1 MPISSLVPLPP
12 SSVSLSPV
20 SLSPF
25 RCSPVVVPLG
35 LSNLFALPCVARPH
49 RLLYLFETSASH
61 VLSPLTL
68 TSYNGLVRHL
78 RSLAYQR
85 IPQKVCSC
93 DLVANEEADMNVVVK
108 LSESWQEQSRKVNED
123 VSSALGGM
131 KLAACICVAGGW
143 AGGNAA
149 ADDVIA
155 NADMMWKQSV
165 WTSMISATI
174 SARNLEPG
182 GLVVLTG
189 AVPALG
195 GTPGMIGYGMA
206 KAAVHQLVLSLASKD
221 SGLPDGSST
230 VAILPMTL
238 DTPMNRKFMP
248 AADTS
253 TWTPLE
259 VVAEYLLQWTSNVDR
274 PVSGSLVQLATVAG
288 KTTIK
293 FSDE

>member
-1 MPISSLVPLPP
+1 V
-12 SSVSLSPV
+12 
-20 SLSPF
+20 
-25 RCSPVVVPLG
+25 
-35 LSNLFALPCVARPH
+35 
-49 RLLYLFETSASH
+49 YLFH
-61 VLSPLTL
+61 IL
-68 TSYNGLVRHL
+68 
-78 RSLAYQR
+78 
-85 IPQKVCSC
+85 QKVLSC
-93 DLVANEEADMNVVVK
+93 DLVANEEADLNVLVK

-123 VSSALGGM
+123 VTASLDGL

-149 ADDVIA
+149 SDDVIA

-189 AVPALG
+189 ATPALG
-195 GTPGMIGYGMA
+195 GTPAMIGYGMA

-221 SGLPDGSST
+221 SGLPAGSST
-230 VAILPMTL
+230 LAILPMTL

-259 VVAEYLLQWTSNVDR
+259 VVGEYLLKWTTNVER
-274 PVSGSLVQLATVAG
+274 PTTGSLVQLETRAG

-293 FSDE
+293 LSDE